1 VLFVELQEHHILLV
15 LQLMLLD
22 RHHVDPLMHISDM
35 IQLYPFLHDLRE
47 QDLVLKLF
55 LNPLI
60 QRFLSPLHLFAPL
73 FKVLFAVILPPA
85 DLINSCLNLNI
96 PSCLQSMLA
105 EFLEAHLEFI

>member
-1 VLFVELQEHHILLV
+1 MMIYHRHVPPVLLVELQEHHILLV

-22 RHHVDPLMHISDM
+22 GHHVDPLMHLSDM

-60 QRFLSPLHLFAPL
+60 QRLLSPLHLFAPL
-73 FKVLFAVILPPA
+73 FEVLFTVILPPA
-85 DLINSCLNLNI
+85 YLINAGLNLNI
-96 PSCLQSMLA
+96 PTCL
-105 EFLEAHLEFI
+105 